1 MEFVKINTFKFVT
14 MQSFMLNEKN
24 NFGTK
29 IALFMV
35 IALSIYGIFG
45 QKFEKTIVIFLINT
59 FEFSLSLRIEFETKN
74 ALS

>member
-1 MEFVKINTFKFVT
+1 MEFVKINTFKFVK

-29 IALFMV
+29 IALFML

-59 FEFSLSLRIEFETKN
+59 LEFSLSLRIEFETKN

>member
-1 MEFVKINTFKFVT
+1 